1 MATTGI
7 TIQLNAVDQTAAAVE
22 AARGRFVAMQQ
33 SISARSA
40 TISESGKK
48 ALSGWEEFGA
58 RIIGIRYAFQSISAI
73 AMRATEPFRR
83 LPIPEWAA
91 LRRIRHGAA
100 TQAQKEAMWRSYE
113 RRRCI
118 KLGLPISEWAALR
131 RIRYGAGHGGTVA

>member
-91 LRRIRHGAA
+91 LRRIR
-100 TQAQKEAMWRSYE
+100 
-113 RRRCI
+113 
-118 KLGLPISEWAALR
+118 
-131 RIRYGAGHGGTVA
+131 YGAGHGGTVA